1 MGSARLGMSRNG
13 CSEPVVERAG
23 HDAMLAGP
31 TVVGQQLDGAVI
43 RVTVIRNLHEGKD
56 RVFVHPLDLVV
67 EGELARGSAVAV
79 LLQVRVVPVTT

>member
-1 MGSARLGMSRNG
+1 
-13 CSEPVVERAG
+13 
-23 HDAMLAGP
+23 MLAGP

-43 RVTVIRNLHEGKD
+43 RVAVIRNLHEGKD

-79 LLQVRVVPVTT
+79 LLQVRVVPVKT